1 MDEPGLLQAAKPA
14 FEKYNEEQLTV
25 VDLPGSG
32 KKVCIFILEDD
43 QIKRK
48 MD

>member
-25 VDLPGSG
+25 VELPGSG
-32 KKVCIFILEDD
+32 KKVIYDLED
-43 QIKRK
+43 
-48 MD
+48 